1 MEQKELLHFNG
12 TWRSYQKRILDNLD
26 FHLRDKKLHVVAAPG
41 AGKTTLGIEVIARLG
56 RPTLILCP
64 TNTIK
69 MQWKERICSSFLEEK
84 DYGVVSTLVRQPGY
98 ITIITYQ
105 ALLSAFCGD
114 VEEADEPQEEEED
127 QAEEN
132 KDSIKS
138 SSRFKQE
145 KADEVVALL
154 REAGVSLLC
163 FDEAHHLRKEW
174 WKALTYLNEHLKP
187 EQTLALTATPPYDAD
202 MGEWKRYQELC
213 GEIDEVISIPEL
225 VKNGDLCPH
234 QDFIF
239 ITSLKKSE
247 REMLAQHNEHVRMLI
262 DKIRQD
268 EELLSTLSKM
278 PFFRATDADVEMIF
292 EDPQFY
298 VSIASLLHSRKK
310 RVAQR
315 FLELFDANEEDLPK
329 FDVKMAAAFLDGLY
343 ATKEAC
349 FAPLETRKEELF
361 NLAKRLGLV
370 ANRRIVLNE
379 NSKIRKLIAGSLG
392 KFDAIVK
399 IVEMENHQLADKLRM
414 VILTDRIRV
423 DDLDGTAIGVVPI
436 WKKLTDLFGA
446 KIPIGVLCGSLILL
460 PKRVVGQLQ
469 KLLTD
474 NRIDVESLSLS
485 PFKDFADY
493 VRVVPK
499 ENVQNQIVR
508 LVTEMFNAGDVN
520 ILIGTQAL
528 LGEGWDAPSINSLV
542 LSSTVSSY
550 MLSNQMRGRAIRIDR
565 NNPDKVSNIWHLATF
580 ELPTRSEIVS
590 NSEEDKENLRLYLQ
604 DMDQLAVR
612 FEGFEAPAYEDKHEI
627 KSGIRRVIDLTDM
640 SFHPLSEAENKAYV
654 AKQQNLTMALA
665 ADRAQTRRWWK
676 EALCLGYDNEKQAG
690 LHTGVQVRTLVAK
703 TMQYKSNLVKI
714 YLYSGIL
721 GPLFLRYYRV
731 SQLDN
736 ALSHFQHVQ
745 QYRMSHLYL
754 VGVIVVFLLLV
765 REVVRYLRYGTVAGI
780 MKQVSIVLL
789 EALSAQGAI
798 KSSLKIVGLQVENEK
813 GEVFIR
819 CTNLPVEENNLFMN
833 CLQEFLDPIDN
844 PRYLLVKHD
853 VFQKFF
859 KQKDYF
865 AIPAVLSANKESVKT
880 FQLLW
885 ERYIGKCDVVYTRNL
900 EGRKVLLRARR
911 DASSASKR
919 ESSKRLSKW
928 Q

>member
-1 MEQKELLHFNG
+1 MNNIQNGFLHFNG
-12 TWRSYQKRILDNLD
+12 TWRSYQKRILDNLN

-41 AGKTTLGIEVIARLG
+41 AGKTTLGIEIIARLG

-84 DYGVVSTLVRQPGY
+84 DYGIVSTLVRQPGY

-105 ALLSAFCGD
+105 ALLAAFCGD
-114 VEEADEPQEEEED
+114 VEEADEPQEEEEE

-174 WKALTYLNEHLKP
+174 WKALTYLHEHLKP

-225 VKNGDLCPH
+225 VKIGDLCPH

-239 ITSLKKSE
+239 ISPLKQGE
-247 REMLAQHNEHVRMLI
+247 REMLAQHKEHVKMLI
-262 DKIRQD
+262 DKVLED
-268 EELLSTLSKM
+268 EELLTALAKM

-292 EDPQFY
+292 DNPQFY
-298 VSIASLLHSRKK
+298 VSIASLLHAKKK

-315 FLELFDANEEDLPK
+315 FLDLFDASEEDLPK
-329 FDVKMAAAFLDGLY
+329 FDVKMASAFLDGLY
-343 ATKEAC
+343 STKEEC

-379 NSKIRKLIAGSLG
+379 NSKIRKQIAGSVG

-399 IVEMENHQLADKLRM
+399 IVELETRQLADKLRM

-423 DDLDGTAIGVVPI
+423 DDLGCTAIGVVPI

-446 KIPIGVLCGSLILL
+446 HIPIGVLCGSLILL
-460 PKRVVGQLQ
+460 PKRVVDRLQ
-469 KLLTD
+469 KSLSD
-474 NRIDVESLSLS
+474 NRIDVDSVAVL

-499 ENVQNQIVR
+499 ENVRNQIVS

-528 LGEGWDAPSINSLV
+528 LGEGWDAPSINSLI

-550 MLSNQMRGRAIRIDR
+550 MLSNQMRGRAIRIDK

-580 ELPTRSEIVS
+580 EWPSWNEITS
-590 NSEEDKENLRLYLQ
+590 ASEEDKENLKLYMQ

-612 FEGFEAPAYEDKHEI
+612 FEGFEAPSYQDKHEI
-627 KSGIRRVIDLTDM
+627 MSGIRRVIDLTDRALQ
-640 SFHPLSEAENKAYV
+640 SRFEAENRVFV

-665 ADRAQTRRWWK
+665 ANRELTRKWWN
-676 EALCLGYDNEKQAG
+676 EALYLGYGNEKQVG
-690 LHTGVQVRTLVAK
+690 LHTGVQARALIAK
-703 TMQYKSNLVKI
+703 TLHYTTNLAKI
-714 YLYSGIL
+714 YTYCA
-721 GPLFLRYYRV
+721 FLTPFVYYIRFPRHNNV
-731 SQLDN
+731 
-736 ALSHFQHVQ
+736 LSHI
-745 QYRMSHLYL
+745 LL
-754 VGVIVVFLLLV
+754 IGLGVVLLLLAK
-765 REVVRYLRYGTVAGI
+765 EVVKLLRCGTIAGV
-780 MKQVSIVLL
+780 MKQVSIVML

-798 KSSLKIVGLQVENEK
+798 KTSLKMVGIHVENVK

-819 CTNLPVEENNLFMN
+819 CTNLPAEENNLFMR

-844 PRYLLVKHD
+844 PRYLLVKRD
-853 VFQKFF
+853 LFRKFV

-865 AIPAVLSANKESVKT
+865 AIPALLSANKESVHT
-880 FQLLW
+880 FKMLW
-885 ERYIGKCDVVYTRNL
+885 ERYIGPCDVVYTRNL

-919 ESSKRLSKW
+919 PFSKRLSKW